1 MSTVSPY
8 ASIGKRTF
16 ASALIHLLETDYKL
30 LGGRRI
36 LALLAE
42 DVERLV
48 QEFYPDTQQASSGTL
63 IWTCAADEGQKAQP
77 GKRTEE
83 YGTVTVRLPLVT
95 ADDVEER
102 LAPHGGRGAAG
113 EATEQHQQERV
124 ARLVKAAAAQGGLLT
139 LADLSMILNRPY
151 EKVRAWAR
159 GWEEAHGATLPL
171 KGTQM
176 DQGSRPTHK
185 GQIARLYEQGKEPP
199 DIARETEHSLK
210 SVERYLKDYERVKM
224 LLRAGHQVVEI
235 SQLIDRGRRVV
246 VEYVAI
252 AREFHPELFADG
264 QQPPTGEI
272 VKA

>member
-1 MSTVSPY
+1 MSPVSPY
-8 ASIGKRTF
+8 ASITKRTF
-16 ASALIHLLETDYKL
+16 ASALLHLLETEYRL

-36 LALLAE
+36 WALLAE
-42 DVERLV
+42 DVERLI

-63 IWTCAADEGQKAQP
+63 LWTCAADEGQKAQP

-95 ADDVEER
+95 AEDVAER
-102 LAPHGGRGAAG
+102 LVPAAGRGAEH
-113 EATEQHQQERV
+113 EAAEEQQQERL

-159 GWEEAHGATLPL
+159 AWETVHGESLPL

-199 DIARETEHSLK
+199 DIARESGHSLK

-224 LLRAGHQVVEI
+224 LLKAGHPAEEI
-235 SQLIDRGRRVV
+235 SQLLDRGRWVV
-246 VEYVAI
+246 LEYIEI
-252 AREFHPELFADG
+252 AREFHPELLA
-264 QQPPTGEI
+264 TET